1 MKQLLFILFT
11 SIVVSSNNYESIYN
25 LSSNARNAAM
35 GGIHI
40 SYNTV
45 SSLELRKSI
54 EKHFIPT
61 EEEIDQIKKIL
72 RV

>member
-35 GGIHI
+35 GGTH
-40 SYNTV
+40 V
-45 SSLELRKSI
+45 SSNTTSSLFDAPLSFDVENL
-54 EKHFIPT
+54 
-61 EEEIDQIKKIL
+61 
-72 RV
+72 